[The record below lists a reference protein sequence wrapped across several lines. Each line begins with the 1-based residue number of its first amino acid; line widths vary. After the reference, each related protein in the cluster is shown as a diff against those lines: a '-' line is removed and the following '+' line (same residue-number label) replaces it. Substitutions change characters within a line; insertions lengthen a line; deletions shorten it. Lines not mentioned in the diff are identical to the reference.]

1 MSVSRGPSISA
12 SSASGKGSV
21 WLERPV
27 SARWSQSEV
36 KGVTGAMSNAVTRS
50 ASCRVAKAAAESAAS
65 ALPQKRERER
75 RTYQFESS
83 PSTKAATAR

>member
-1 MSVSRGPSISA
+1 MSASSASSIRA

-27 SARWSQSEV
+27 SARCSQSEV
-36 KGVTGAMSNAVTRS
+36 KGVTGAIRSAVTRS
-50 ASCRVAKAAAESAAS
+50 ASCRVVKAAAESAVS

-75 RTYQFESS
+75 RTYQLESS
-83 PSTKAATAR
+83 PSTNAATAR